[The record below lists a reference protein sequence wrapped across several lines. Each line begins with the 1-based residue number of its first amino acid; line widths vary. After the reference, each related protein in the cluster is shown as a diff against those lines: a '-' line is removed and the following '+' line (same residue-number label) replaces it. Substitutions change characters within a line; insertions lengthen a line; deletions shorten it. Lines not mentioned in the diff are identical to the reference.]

1 MRKLLSA
8 NFTRLRRN
16 KVFWLCVL
24 FSIGVAVVAVVGT
37 HRTIVRYP
45 GIELT
50 MEGNLFQIAAYVGF
64 VQAVFCGLFLGTE
77 YSDGTVRNKLVVG
90 HTRAAVYGANLIVC
104 MTAGLVMCLAYFAV
118 YLPLGWALIG
128 APSISKGA
136 IAGLLFLTLLMTL
149 AFSAIFTFIGML
161 NQNKAGAAVI
171 ALLLVLATMF
181 LCSYLLAQLNEQETI
196 VMGQILADGTVAMTD
211 PEPNPDY
218 ISGTRRVIYQFI
230 VDMWPMGQGM
240 QISNQEV
247 THPWQ
252 MGIYSGVIVLLSA
265 WLGIACF
272 RKKDIK

>member
-8 NFTRLRRN
+8 NFARLWRN
-16 KVFWLCVL
+16 KVFWLGVL
-24 FSIGVAVVAVVGT
+24 FSVGVAIVAVLES
-37 HRTIVRYP
+37 HRMIVQHP
-45 GIELT
+45 GIEIA
-50 MEGNLFQIAAYVGF
+50 MEGNLFQIAAYVTF

-104 MTAGLVMCLAYFAV
+104 MAAGLVMCLAYFAA

-128 APSISKGA
+128 APGMAAKS
-136 IAGLLFLTLLMTL
+136 IAGLIALTLLVAL
-149 AFSAIFTFIGML
+149 SFSAVFTLVGM
-161 NQNKAGAAVI
+161 NSQSKAGSAVGM
-171 ALLLVLATMF
+171 LLLVLATMF
-181 LCSYLLAQLNEQETI
+181 LCSYLLAQLNEPETT

-218 ISGTRRVIYQFI
+218 ISGTKRAVYQFI
-230 VDMWPMGQGM
+230 VDFWPMGQGM

-252 MGIYSGVIVLLSA
+252 MGLYSVVLVILSTA
-265 WLGIACF
+265 AGIACF